1 MARSEV
7 PALQGTGGRAQRVCT
22 GAQSILEASS
32 GPAGCVSGR
41 RTCSCVP
48 AGCPRSLRGDHTAE
62 TQPPGRGRDQG
73 PGSTGARVPR
83 WQKVRD
89 QAKRGDK
96 AVSSGQAAGLQA
108 AFPLTSASLSHV
120 HRRRETGGVVPECPA
135 DARVRGPGWRLPS
148 VDHVAQVRRLFLV
161 TRRHSR
167 ASPCSESGPRSGHGK
182 RPSWQLTATRTGKRV
197 PRLCPSRRAG
207 HGDSV
212 TAVTTSRP
220 APCGPGD
227 PASPHSPLG
236 AWWVQEAPAGA
247 APTPGPEVTEH
258 HGHEGGARATPHR
271 PLPRAGPVHALPWA
285 PCARVPRSLL
295 SCPRGG
301 GAPATVT
308 VSISGQGWRRARRL
322 PGVRAGCPQE
332 LPPQAWGLS
341 PCSQRQWMGHGPCVT
356 GSQLTQRQSGPQT
369 AFMCPGYR
377 LTRCLGARAQRA
389 HVQPAISGAGGLG
402 PCRCPLAPEGQGKSV
417 SSVTQ
422 LPLLSTCREGPR

>member
-148 VDHVAQVRRLFLV
+148 VDHVSQVRRLFLV

-197 PRLCPSRRAG
+197 LRLCPSRRAR

-236 AWWVQEAPAGA
+236 AWWVQEAPLLVQPPLRAPRSQSTTDTKGVHGPPPTVLCPGPAQCTPCRGPPVHVSLGHCFPVHVEGEPRPPSQCPSRGRAGA
-247 APTPGPEVTEH
+247 
-258 HGHEGGARATPHR
+258 GH
-271 PLPRAGPVHALPWA
+271 
-285 PCARVPRSLL
+285 
-295 SCPRGG
+295 
-301 GAPATVT
+301 
-308 VSISGQGWRRARRL
+308 
-322 PGVRAGCPQE
+322 AGCP
-332 LPPQAWGLS
+332 
-341 PCSQRQWMGHGPCVT
+341 
-356 GSQLTQRQSGPQT
+356 GSV
-369 AFMCPGYR
+369 
-377 LTRCLGARAQRA
+377 LGAPRSCRRRPGGS
-389 HVQPAISGAGGLG
+389 VPALSASGWDT
-402 PCRCPLAPEGQGKSV
+402 APA
-417 SSVTQ
+417 
-422 LPLLSTCREGPR
+422 